1 MEPLEEILKR
11 LVAEMPDPDQR
22 GLYCTDIDAA
32 KIEKALA
39 EMHKRGRPAIL
50 GLIDM
55 LVEPLE
61 GDDVQPVKAKYALH
75 CLAVHVCKID
85 DENARSQFS
94 LTLASQ
100 LGGNRSKGVKAYLVQ
115 ELQTAGGQEIVA
127 ALGKLLADPALC
139 EPAAGA
145 LVAIGD
151 GAAAQL
157 RSALARAAGKC
168 RLTIIQNLGVVGD
181 EASVAALRRAVGDT
195 DAGIRL
201 AAGWALANIGDAG
214 AVDLLLK
221 AARAAKG
228 WERSQMTKACLL
240 LAEKLQARD
249 TKTAARV

>member
-1 MEPLEEILKR
+1 MEPLEEVLKR

-22 GLYCTDIDAA
+22 GMYCTDIDAD
-32 KIEKALA
+32 KINKAIA
-39 EMHKRGRPAIL
+39 NMHKLSRDGVL

-75 CLAVHVCKID
+75 CLAVHLCKLPD
-85 DENARSQFS
+85 DGPRRAYC

-100 LGGNRSKGVKAYLVQ
+100 LGGNRSKGVQAYLVQ
-115 ELQTAGGQEIVA
+115 ELQTAGGQEVVP

-157 RSALARAAGKC
+157 RSALPRAAGKC

-181 EASVAALRRAVGDT
+181 AASVAVLRKAVGDT
-195 DAGIRL
+195 DVGIRL
-201 AAGWALANIGDAG
+201 AAAWALANIGDAG

-221 AARAAKG
+221 AAGAAKG
-228 WERSQMTKACLL
+228 WEHIQMTKACLL
-240 LAEKLQARD
+240 LAEKLQAVD
-249 TKTAARV
+249 TKTAAKA